1 MYTRL
6 YIIYPDIGL
15 HALMPIMRFTHLLFL
30 SILSVSALTACSSEE
45 PVKEQLQA
53 SPRYVKLATVSNI
66 PDYDEFT
73 FPAVV
78 SAVKTVDLS
87 FEVSGRLIQTD
98 LVTGSDISKGK
109 LLATIDRKPF
119 ERRVDESKTRLEQ
132 AKRELD
138 RIEKMFAQKLVAQS
152 SLDSAK
158 TSYELAVIDL
168 KNAEQ
173 DLSYTQL
180 YAPFDAKVSQRLV
193 ENNSFVAAG
202 TPIARLQDVS
212 KIYFN
217 INVPE
222 RLLTANIGRGIK
234 QASATLATNRSQ
246 WYPVNYVE
254 HSTQPDPVSQTYEVV
269 FAMEPR
275 EELPLTPGA
284 RAVVKVSLQGSLYPE
299 GLVVPVRSLV
309 GNADAGFSVWVYNE
323 ASNSVTKQTVE
334 VKHIEDELAIIK
346 GKGQGDISLGLQVV
360 AAGATQM
367 RANMKVLPYQG
378 EK

>member
-1 MYTRL
+1 MSMMRISRTAFVTAL
-6 YIIYPDIGL
+6 AFFTLAACTSEKSETSEPD
-15 HALMPIMRFTHLLFL
+15 
-30 SILSVSALTACSSEE
+30 
-45 PVKEQLQA
+45 
-53 SPRYVKLATVSNI
+53 SPRYVKLADVSNI
-66 PDYDEFT
+66 PNFDEFT

-98 LVTGSDISKGK
+98 LVTGNDIEKGK

-119 ERRVDESKTRLEQ
+119 ERRMEESKTRLEQ
-132 AKRELD
+132 SERELN

-152 SLDSAK
+152 TLDSAK
-158 TSYELAVIDL
+158 TSYELAMLDL
-168 KNAEQ
+168 RNAEQ

-180 YAPFDAKVSQRLV
+180 YAPFDAKLSQRLV

-222 RLLTANIGRGIK
+222 RLLTANLGRGIK

-246 WYPVNYVE
+246 WYPVSYVE

-275 EELPLTPGA
+275 DELPLTPGA
-284 RAVVKVSLQGSLYPE
+284 RAIVKVSLQGSMYPE
-299 GLVVPVRSLV
+299 GLVVPVKSLV
-309 GNADAGFSVWVYNE
+309 GDENNGFAVWIFDKTTSRVN
-323 ASNSVTKQTVE
+323 KQTVN
-334 VKHIEDELAIIK
+334 VKHIENELAIIE
-346 GKGQGDISLGLQVV
+346 GDISLGQRVV
-360 AAGATQM
+360 SAGATKM
-367 RANMKVLPYQG
+367 TADMKVLPYKG

>member
-1 MYTRL
+1 MSLKHYSHTL
-6 YIIYPDIGL
+6 
-15 HALMPIMRFTHLLFL
+15 ALSLF
-30 SILSVSALTACSSEE
+30 SISIFIFTACSPEKAQQQQSEVVRH
-45 PVKEQLQA
+45 VKFAEV
-53 SPRYVKLATVSNI
+53 SPI
-66 PDYDEFT
+66 PNFDEFT

-98 LVTGSDISKGK
+98 LVTGSDITKGK

-119 ERRVDESKTRLEQ
+119 ERRVEESKTRLEQ

-138 RIEKMFAQKLVAQS
+138 RIEKMFAQNWVSQS
-152 SLDSAK
+152 ALDSAK
-158 TSYELAVIDL
+158 TSYELSVIDL

-173 DLSYTQL
+173 DLSYTRL

-193 ENNSFVAAG
+193 ENNSFVKSG
-202 TPIARLQDVS
+202 TAIARLQDVS

-246 WYPVNYVE
+246 WYPVTYVE

-275 EELPLTPGA
+275 KELPLTPGA
-284 RAVVKVSLQGSLYPE
+284 RAVVKVSLQGSLYSD
-299 GLVVPVRSLV
+299 GLVVPVKALV
-309 GNADAGFSVWVYNE
+309 GDENDGFAVWVLDD
-323 ASNSVTKQTVE
+323 SLQTVKQHSVD
-334 VKHIEDELAIIK
+334 VKHIE
-346 GKGQGDISLGLQVV
+346 GDIAVVEGPISLGQKVV
-360 AAGATQM
+360 AAGAAQM
-367 RANMKVLPYQG
+367 RENMKVLPYKG

>member
-45 PVKEQLQA
+45 PVKEQSQA

-334 VKHIEDELAIIK
+334 VKHIEDELAIIESN
-346 GKGQGDISLGLQVV
+346 GQSNLTLGQKVV

>member
-1 MYTRL
+1 
-6 YIIYPDIGL
+6 
-15 HALMPIMRFTHLLFL
+15 MRYSHLLVISL
-30 SILSVSALTACSSEE
+30 LSVTALSACSNEKSATQQDE
-45 PVKEQLQA
+45 A
-53 SPRYVKLATVSNI
+53 SARYVKLATVSNI
-66 PDYDEFT
+66 PDFDEFT

-87 FEVSGRLIQTD
+87 FEVSGRLVQTD
-98 LVTGSDISKGK
+98 LVTGSDINKGK

-119 ERRVDESKTRLEQ
+119 ERRVDESKTRLDQ

-152 SLDSAK
+152 ALDSAK

-234 QASATLATNRSQ
+234 QASATLATNRTQ

-269 FAMEPR
+269 FAMAPR
-275 EELPLTPGA
+275 EDLPLTPGA
-284 RAVVKVSLQGSLYPE
+284 RAVVKVSLQGTLYPE
-299 GLVVPVRSLV
+299 GFVVPVKALV
-309 GNADAGFSVWVYNE
+309 GDDNNGFAVWVFNE
-323 ASNSVTKQTVE
+323 DTQTVSQHRIT
-334 VKHIEDELAIIK
+334 VKHIENELAIVE
-346 GKGQGDISLGLQVV
+346 GDITLEQRVV
-360 AAGATQM
+360 SAGASQM
-367 RANMKVLPYQG
+367 RPDMNVLPYQG

>member
-1 MYTRL
+1 MS
-6 YIIYPDIGL
+6 
-15 HALMPIMRFTHLLFL
+15 MMRISRTFIVTAITFL
-30 SILSVSALTACSSEE
+30 TVAACTSEKTESSD
-45 PVKEQLQA
+45 PA
-53 SPRYVKLATVSNI
+53 TPRYVKLATISNI
-66 PDYDEFT
+66 PNFDEFT

-98 LVTGSDISKGK
+98 LVTGSDIERGK
-109 LLATIDRKPF
+109 LLATIDREPF
-119 ERRVDESKTRLEQ
+119 ERRVEQSRTRLEQ
-132 AKRELD
+132 SKRELS
-138 RIEKMFAQKLVAQS
+138 RIEKMFAQNLVAQS

-158 TSYELAVIDL
+158 TSYELAVLDL

-180 YAPFDAKVSQRLV
+180 YAPFDAKLSQRLV

-202 TPIARLQDVS
+202 TPIARLQDMS

-222 RLLTANIGRGIK
+222 RLLTANLGRGIK

-246 WYPVNYVE
+246 WYPVTYVE

-284 RAVVKVSLQGSLYPE
+284 RAIVKVSLQGSMYPE
-299 GLVVPVRSLV
+299 GLVVPVKSLV
-309 GNADAGFSVWVYNE
+309 GDKDNGFAIWIFDEN
-323 ASNSVTKQTVE
+323 NSRVNKQSIS
-334 VKHIEDELAIIK
+334 VKHIENELAIVE
-346 GKGQGDISLGLQVV
+346 GDIRLGQRVV
-360 AAGATQM
+360 SAGATKM
-367 RANMKVLPYQG
+367 TPDMKVLPYKG

>member
-1 MYTRL
+1 MSMMRNSHFL
-6 YIIYPDIGL
+6 VIGL
-15 HALMPIMRFTHLLFL
+15 
-30 SILSVSALTACSSEE
+30 LSVAALFACSNEKSE
-45 PVKEQLQA
+45 PQQNTD

-66 PDYDEFT
+66 PDFDEFT

-87 FEVSGRLIQTD
+87 FEVSGRLVQTD
-98 LVTGSDISKGK
+98 LVTGSDIKKGK

-119 ERRVDESKTRLEQ
+119 ERRVEESKTRLDQ

-152 SLDSAK
+152 ALDSAK

-202 TPIARLQDVS
+202 TPIARLQDLS

-234 QASATLATNRSQ
+234 QASATLATNRTQ

-269 FAMEPR
+269 FATEP
-275 EELPLTPGA
+275 L
-284 RAVVKVSLQGSLYPE
+284 
-299 GLVVPVRSLV
+299 
-309 GNADAGFSVWVYNE
+309 
-323 ASNSVTKQTVE
+323 
-334 VKHIEDELAIIK
+334 
-346 GKGQGDISLGLQVV
+346 
-360 AAGATQM
+360 
-367 RANMKVLPYQG
+367 
-378 EK
+378 

>member
-1 MYTRL
+1 MS
-6 YIIYPDIGL
+6 
-15 HALMPIMRFTHLLFL
+15 MMRISRTVFVT
-30 SILSVSALTACSSEE
+30 ALTFFTLAACTSEKSETSE
-45 PVKEQLQA
+45 PD
-53 SPRYVKLATVSNI
+53 SPRYVKLAGVSNI
-66 PDYDEFT
+66 PNFDEFT

-98 LVTGSDISKGK
+98 LVTGNDIEKGK

-119 ERRVDESKTRLEQ
+119 ERRMEESKTRLEQ
-132 AKRELD
+132 SERELN
-138 RIEKMFAQKLVAQS
+138 RIEKMFSQKLVAQS
-152 SLDSAK
+152 TLDSAK
-158 TSYELAVIDL
+158 TSYELAMLDL
-168 KNAEQ
+168 RNAEQ

-180 YAPFDAKVSQRLV
+180 YAPFDAKLSQRLV

-222 RLLTANIGRGIK
+222 RLLTANLGRGIK

-246 WYPVNYVE
+246 WYPVSYVE

-275 EELPLTPGA
+275 DELPLTPGA
-284 RAVVKVSLQGSLYPE
+284 RAIVKVSLQGSMYPE
-299 GLVVPVRSLV
+299 GLVVPVKSLV
-309 GNADAGFSVWVYNE
+309 GDEDSGFAVWIFDKTTSRVN
-323 ASNSVTKQTVE
+323 KQTVN
-334 VKHIEDELAIIK
+334 VKHIENELAIIE
-346 GKGQGDISLGLQVV
+346 GDISLGQRVV
-360 AAGATQM
+360 SAGATKM
-367 RANMKVLPYQG
+367 TADMKVLPYKG

>member
-1 MYTRL
+1 MSV
-6 YIIYPDIGL
+6 
-15 HALMPIMRFTHLLFL
+15 MRFTHILFL
-30 SILSVSALTACSSEE
+30 SVVSVSILSACSSEE
-45 PVKEQLQA
+45 PAEQQIKTT
-53 SPRYVKLATVSNI
+53 PRYVKLATVSNI
-66 PDYDEFT
+66 PDFDEFT

-98 LVTGSDISKGK
+98 LVTGSDIHKGK

-119 ERRVDESKTRLEQ
+119 ERRVEESKTRLEQ

-138 RIEKMFAQKLVAQS
+138 RIEKIVAQKLVSQS

-158 TSYELAVIDL
+158 TAYELALIDL
-168 KNAEQ
+168 KNAKQ

-234 QASATLATNRSQ
+234 QASATLATNRNR

-299 GLVVPVRSLV
+299 GLVVPVQSLV
-309 GNADAGFSVWVYNE
+309 GDEDSGFAVWVFNDE
-323 ASNSVTKQTVE
+323 TSSVVKQAVS
-334 VKHIEDELAIIK
+334 VKHIENELAVIEGNNDSNIAL
-346 GKGQGDISLGLQVV
+346 GQQVV

-367 RANMKVLPYQG
+367 RADMKVLPYQG

>member
-1 MYTRL
+1 MSMMRISRTTFVTAL
-6 YIIYPDIGL
+6 AFFTLAACTSEKSETSEPD
-15 HALMPIMRFTHLLFL
+15 
-30 SILSVSALTACSSEE
+30 
-45 PVKEQLQA
+45 
-53 SPRYVKLATVSNI
+53 SPRYVKLADVSNI
-66 PDYDEFT
+66 PNFDEFT

-98 LVTGSDISKGK
+98 LVTGNDIEKGK

-119 ERRVDESKTRLEQ
+119 ERRMEESKTRLEQ
-132 AKRELD
+132 SERELN

-152 SLDSAK
+152 TLDSAK
-158 TSYELAVIDL
+158 TSYELAMLDL
-168 KNAEQ
+168 RNAEQ

-180 YAPFDAKVSQRLV
+180 YAPFDAKLSQRLV

-222 RLLTANIGRGIK
+222 RLLTANLGRGIK

-246 WYPVNYVE
+246 WYPVSYVE

-275 EELPLTPGA
+275 DELPLTPGA
-284 RAVVKVSLQGSLYPE
+284 RAIVKVSLQGSMYPE
-299 GLVVPVRSLV
+299 GLVVPVKSLV
-309 GNADAGFSVWVYNE
+309 GDENNGFAVWIFDNTTSRVN
-323 ASNSVTKQTVE
+323 KQTVS
-334 VKHIEDELAIIK
+334 VKHIENELAIIE
-346 GKGQGDISLGLQVV
+346 GDISLGQRVV
-360 AAGATQM
+360 SAGATKM
-367 RANMKVLPYQG
+367 TADMKVLPYKG